1 MFEDW
6 DEFFMGL
13 AFYVAMKSEDTSTHS
28 GAVIVNDFN
37 RAVSFGYNGLPTGVL
52 NTQDK
57 NTRPGKYLYY
67 EHSERNAIYN
77 AEKIEPGCRIYVN
90 FFPCTDCARG
100 IIQKRIKEVIYHP
113 GFTAIGDAD
122 GGHAWSKEET
132 ASRDTFTEAGVKIT
146 PYFGKIT
153 SHIVD
158 LKAARH
164 MSYDKSW

>member
-6 DEFFMGL
+6 DEFYMGL

-28 GAVIVNDFN
+28 GAVIVNDFQ

-52 NTQDK
+52 NTPDK
-57 NTRPGKYLYY
+57 NIRPDKYLYY
-67 EHSERNAIYN
+67 EHAERNAIYN

-100 IIQKRIKEVIYHP
+100 IIQKRIKEVIYHAE
-113 GFTAIGDAD
+113 FTAIGDAS
-122 GGHAWSKEET
+122 GGKEWTKDEV
-132 ASRDTFTEAGVKIT
+132 ASRDMLIEAGVKIT

-153 SHIVD
+153 SKIVG
-158 LKAARH
+158 LK
-164 MSYDKSW
+164 SGKTYEL